1 MVINKQPKQLKKEE
15 TMQVFNTIRA
25 LTLSTLPKSLVE
37 KVAKTYLWVVSLD
50 DSLSYMFGGELYV
63 CETEDDIKQI
73 ETVKWSDEL
82 NRYLNPHEVVC
93 TWDSAD
99 YIDDWARLFLSTNN
113 AGGPVYLIPPGLF
126 TYARIEEIMALQAN
140 EEAGILNHETD
151 QNGK

>member
-1 MVINKQPKQLKKEE
+1 
-15 TMQVFNTIRA
+15 MQVFNTIRA
-25 LTLSTLPKSLVE
+25 LKLSTLPTSLVE
-37 KVAKTYLWVVSLD
+37 KVAKAYLWVVSLD

-93 TWDSAD
+93 AWDTVD

-113 AGGPVYLIPPGLF
+113 AGGPMYLIPPGLF

-140 EEAGILNHETD
+140 EEAGVLTHETEQD
-151 QNGK
+151 GK

>member
-1 MVINKQPKQLKKEE
+1 
-15 TMQVFNTIRA
+15 MQVFNTIRA
-25 LTLSTLPKSLVE
+25 LNLSTLPTSLVE
-37 KVAKTYLWVVSLD
+37 KVAKEYLESISLD

-82 NRYLNPHEVVC
+82 ERYLNPHEAVC
-93 TWDSAD
+93 GWDTAD
-99 YIDDWARLFLSTNN
+99 YIGDWARLFLGTNN

-126 TYARIEEIMALQAN
+126 TYARIEEIMAIQAN